1 MRTVLS
7 ISLAFALAL
16 ACDNGAGQGIAQI
29 GANDCGVW
37 VKARK
42 ENRASLL
49 EAHLIGLLDGMAA
62 GRAIEIWQAQGVKM
76 SVEQAYLWMDNY
88 CQSNPLSHVITGA
101 HRLANERTNGA
112 FERRGKM
119 LPKE

>member
-7 ISLAFALAL
+7 ISLAFALIL
-16 ACDNGAGQGIAQI
+16 ACGNGAGQGIAAM

-42 ENRASLL
+42 ENLASLL
-49 EAHLIGLLDGMAA
+49 EAHLIGFLDGMAA
-62 GRAIEIWQAQGVKM
+62 GRATEIWEAQGVKM
-76 SVEQAYLWMDNY
+76 SAEQAYLWMDKY

-101 HRLANERTNGA
+101 HSLANERTNGA
-112 FERRGKM
+112 FGRRAKV
-119 LPKE
+119 LQ